1 MTERRQDKRTR
12 QGRHAESSA
21 GTLDSQR
28 VKAATQGSEVGCD
41 GNKNITGCKRYLLVD
56 TLGLIGAV
64 VVTAANGDDRQGL
77 MILLRGYDVDRVTR
91 LRQTGV
97 DSGYRAEWLRPGV
110 WGLPCPPRALGR
122 WWSIRARGVRSSHI
136 VGWWS
141 GRGWTSTHTCRRN
154 GGFIDYAEP
163 PQKSSVTAYK
173 AQGATKPAQPSP
185 TAPAKSKTNP
195 DRPLVG
201 ILLQKLG
208 IDPYNKEE
216 AAAAVRSITELE
228 PVEDNFPMSAPRGFL
243 RSIPQPSP

>member
-1 MTERRQDKRTR
+1 MRPKAFGHWQTVYGSCRRWRSEGVWVRGMTERRQDKRTR

-122 WWSIRARGVRSSHI
+122 WWSIRARGY
-136 VGWWS
+136 
-141 GRGWTSTHTCRRN
+141 GRPTLL
-154 GGFIDYAEP
+154 GG
-163 PQKSSVTAYK
+163 
-173 AQGATKPAQPSP
+173 GADAAGLQP
-185 TAPAKSKTNP
+185 T
-195 DRPLVG
+195 
-201 ILLQKLG
+201 
-208 IDPYNKEE
+208 
-216 AAAAVRSITELE
+216 
-228 PVEDNFPMSAPRGFL
+228 PVEEMGVLSTTRNPL
-243 RSIPQPSP
+243 RNRL